1 MALMHNKAWNIG
13 FPIETNGEKGFCKQF
28 LNCVKME
35 EKIMKINFSYLD
47 QFWQQEESQ
56 LTSADVSY
64 QMVGLKDYK
73 NAFLSYLQYI

>member
-28 LNCVKME
+28 LNSVKVE
-35 EKIMKINFSYLD
+35 EKKSENKPLFLD

-64 QMVGLKDYK
+64 QMVGLQDYK
-73 NAFLSYLQYI
+73 NASLLYLQYI

>member
-1 MALMHNKAWNIG
+1 
-13 FPIETNGEKGFCKQF
+13 
-28 LNCVKME
+28 
-35 EKIMKINFSYLD
+35 MKINFSYLD